1 MVINNQKGASLF
13 IALIMLVVLTVLAVS
28 SMRGV
33 VLESKITG
41 SMVLGSKLFNQAE
54 STVSRVEN
62 SINMLNYPMQECPNS
77 ATLCID
83 EALLAKIIAS
93 NFSYQMKPYTDEF
106 KDFTGPEN
114 DKVKSSWYVIPAPA
128 GDSEGESL
136 NPEYGQTLRGVGTFM
151 YEVTVKSNMAS
162 DANENIYIRTVY
174 SKEFG
179 S

>member
-1 MVINNQKGASLF
+1 MVKNKQKGASLF

-33 VLESKITG
+33 VLENKITG
-41 SMVLGSKLFNQAE
+41 SMILSSKLFNQAE
-54 STVSRVEN
+54 STVSRAEN
-62 SINMLNYPMQECPNS
+62 SIDMLNSPMEECPS
-77 ATLCID
+77 AATLCI
-83 EALLAKIIAS
+83 EKTLLDKIVS
-93 NFSYQMKPYTDEF
+93 SGFSYEIKPYASEL
-106 KDFTGPEN
+106 KEFTGPEN
-114 DKVKSSWYVIPAPA
+114 DGVKSSWYVIPAPA
-128 GDSEGESL
+128 GDAEGESL
-136 NPEYGQTLRGVGTFM
+136 NPEYGQTLRGIGTFM

>member
-1 MVINNQKGASLF
+1 MVKNNQKGASLF

-41 SMVLGSKLFNQAE
+41 SMILSSKLFNQAE
-54 STVSRVEN
+54 STVSSVEN
-62 SINMLNYPMQECPNS
+62 SINLLNSPMQECPS
-77 ATLCID
+77 IATLCI
-83 EALLAKIIAS
+83 EKTLLDKVISPSFNYVI
-93 NFSYQMKPYTDEF
+93 KPYSDEF
-106 KDFTGPEN
+106 KDFAGPGN
-114 DKVKSSWYVIPAPA
+114 DRVISSWYVIPAPA
-128 GDSEGESL
+128 GDAEGESL

-151 YEVTVKSNMAS
+151 YEVTVKSNMTS